1 MGKLKVVGK
10 ARKEFTCDI
19 MYIKLSFK
27 AWGEDTSQAIAT
39 SMSQCDLFLE
49 ILEKQGID
57 INMIHMS
64 NADVSQEMY
73 EDKLEISAEREI
85 ELRMPFDMNV
95 INRLSEIIK
104 ENQFKVDM
112 DISFKLTNMLE
123 VHEQLLKEAVLDS
136 KKKAE
141 MLASAMGQKVI
152 GIETLNAADRY
163 NSYDSEE
170 KAYYD
175 LFTYKLSAS
184 TKKSISNRLKAPL
197 VTEYENVEVEWL
209 IE

>member
-1 MGKLKVVGK
+1 MGKLRVVGK
-10 ARKEFTCDI
+10 ARREYTCDI

-27 AWGEDTSQAIAT
+27 AWADDTAQAIET
-39 SMSQCDLFLE
+39 SMSQCDMFLE
-49 ILEKQGID
+49 ILEQQGID

-73 EDKLEISAEREI
+73 DEKHEISAEREI
-85 ELRMPFDMNV
+85 ELRLPFDMNV

-104 ENQFKVDM
+104 ENNLKVDM
-112 DISFKLTNMLE
+112 DISFKLTNMLAL
-123 VHEQLLKEAVLDS
+123 HEQLLKEAVLDS

-141 MLASAMGQKVI
+141 MLAAAMGQKVV
-152 GIETLNAADRY
+152 GIEKLDAGDRY
-163 NSYDSEE
+163 RACDSEE

-175 LFTYKLSAS
+175 QFSHKIGEVHQRSR
-184 TKKSISNRLKAPL
+184 SNRLQAPL
-197 VTEYENVEVEWL
+197 VTEFESVDVEWI

>member
-27 AWGEDTSQAIAT
+27 AWGDDTAKAIET
-39 SMSQCDLFLE
+39 SMSQCDMFLD
-49 ILEKQGID
+49 ILEQQGIEL
-57 INMIHMS
+57 NMIHMS

-73 EDKLEISAEREI
+73 DDKLEISAEREI

-104 ENQFKVDM
+104 ENSLKVDM

-141 MLASAMGQKVI
+141 MLASAMGQKVV
-152 GIETLNAADRY
+152 GIETLNAGERY
-163 NSYDSEE
+163 NNYDSEE

-175 LFTYKLSAS
+175 QFAHKIGETHSRSK
-184 TKKSISNRLKAPL
+184 SNRLQAPL
-197 VTEYENVEVEWL
+197 ITEYEHVDVEWI

>member
-1 MGKLKVVGK
+1 MGTLKVVGK

-19 MYIKLSFK
+19 MYIKLNFE
-27 AWGEDTSQAIAT
+27 AWGYDTAQAIEA
-39 SMSQCDLFLE
+39 SMSECDLFLD
-49 ILEKQGID
+49 ILEQQGID
-57 INMIHMS
+57 IKMIHMS
-64 NADVSQEMY
+64 DAGISQ
-73 EDKLEISAEREI
+73 DKDDDRLEISAEREI
-85 ELRMPFDMNV
+85 ELRIPFDMNV

-104 ENQFKVDM
+104 ENSLKVDM

-152 GIETLNAADRY
+152 GIKTLNAGDRY
-163 NSYDSEE
+163 GNYDSEE
-170 KAYYD
+170 NVYYD
-175 LFTYKLSAS
+175 QFTYKMGGTVSRS
-184 TKKSISNRLKAPL
+184 RSNRLQAPL
-197 VTEYENVEVEWL
+197 ITEFEHVDVEWE